1 MSEPSAL
8 TAADRAFGL
17 ACPHCGLRA
26 MSAPRKWVIG
36 WGSARVCQSCGQRVE
51 IDGLR
56 VMAVTAPFILGCL
69 ALAVWAG
76 VGGRFSP
83 VLALWCLSALALLG
97 FLGYVLAVPLRR
109 VGRTDPQA
117 VAHARRLAGEQG

>member
-1 MSEPSAL
+1 MTAPEDTEATPEDAEPSSGVSRRGIL
-8 TAADRAFGL
+8 
-17 ACPHCGLRA
+17 
-26 MSAPRKWVIG
+26 
-36 WGSARVCQSCGQRVE
+36 GSA
-51 IDGLR
+51 L
-56 VMAVTAPFILGCL
+56 
-69 ALAVWAG
+69 WAG

-117 VAHARRLAGEQG
+117 VAQARRLAGEQG

>member
-26 MSAPRKWVIG
+26 MSAPRKWVTG
-36 WGSARVCQSCGQRVE
+36 WGSVRACQSCGQRVE

-56 VMAVTAPFILGCL
+56 VMAVTAPFILGL
-69 ALAVWAG
+69 
-76 VGGRFSP
+76 
-83 VLALWCLSALALLG
+83 LALWCLSALALLG

-117 VAHARRLAGEQG
+117 VAQARRLAGEQG